1 VDEADQMTAKA
12 QLQLLSRLDGT
23 AALKPI
29 YGGGLERGDPPPI
42 IWIFTCNGRGPFE
55 TQPPSGLAKRFLSRC
70 MVMAFTAPTDAEL
83 VAYLEHIWNL
93 ETGSRTPKPDF
104 AAMAR
109 AACNNVRD
117 ALMKLDLAVM
127 GGVEEPSPAPLAEN
141 KPAEKAVPGIKSRLI
156 IDMVA
161 SLTAALGQRQ
171 AETMLQ
177 LAVRDCGKRL
187 FVDGKIGRVT
197 IAVANGIPERQLL
210 EALRRRAEPKGA

>member
-1 VDEADQMTAKA
+1 
-12 QLQLLSRLDGT
+12 DGT

-55 TQPPSGLAKRFLSRC
+55 TDAPASLAKRFLSRC
-70 MVMAFTAPTDAEL
+70 MVMPFTAPTDAEL

-93 ETGSRTPKPDF
+93 ETGSRVPRPDF
-104 AAMAR
+104 TAMAR
-109 AACNNVRD
+109 EACNNVRD
-117 ALMKLDLAVM
+117 ALMKLDLAIM
-127 GGVEEPSPAPLAEN
+127 GGVEEPSPAPAPTPVE
-141 KPAEKAVPGIKSRLI
+141 KPALAEKAVPGIKSQLI
-156 IDMVA
+156 TDMVR

-187 FVDGKIGRVT
+187 FVDGQIGRVT
-197 IAVANGIPERQLL
+197 IAVVNRIPERQLL